1 MPPPTMQFFI
11 DFFRRVMLKSMV
23 SLETSFMK
31 KTFTVI
37 ALFVCF
43 ALPLIA
49 QDTKQI
55 TADGVA
61 TIGSDPAAARDKAIE
76 DALRRAVEQAVGT
89 IVESETA
96 VEKYQLLSDRIYSHS
111 SGYVKNYSVV
121 SEKQEGNLMRV
132 TISADVSTGD
142 LTNDLSGIGLLQRR
156 MKYPRIMVSIVED
169 NILSNASYWEAYS
182 VSTSQAESTVNKRM
196 KEKGFNIVDPN
207 FMRKSLNAQ
216 EARAAWEGDYAT
228 AGKFGKRLGA
238 EIVIVGQ
245 AASTRSANNIMGS
258 DLLSV
263 SSTINATAVKA
274 GTGEVI
280 AQASG
285 KGTAAHINEIAAMQ
299 EALQKASDQVADQLI
314 EGILDTW
321 QKESSGTRT
330 IAMEVNGISTQEL
343 ERLKSSL
350 EKMRGVTEIVVRNFS
365 GGSADISI
373 QAKTD
378 GQELSAQIA
387 KTPFAGFKLELVE
400 VSVDHLQYDV
410 VH

>member
-1 MPPPTMQFFI
+1 
-11 DFFRRVMLKSMV
+11 
-23 SLETSFMK
+23 MK
-31 KTFTVI
+31 KVLTLI

-43 ALPLIA
+43 VLPLFA

-61 TIGSDPAAARDKAIE
+61 SIGNDPAAARDKAIE

-111 SGYVKNYSVV
+111 SGYVKNYSVL

-132 TISADVSTGD
+132 TISADVSAGD
-142 LTNDLSGIGLLQRR
+142 LTNDLAGIGLLQRR
-156 MKYPRIMVSIVED
+156 MKYPRVMVSIVEE
-169 NILSNASYWEAYS
+169 NVLNTAGYWNMYT
-182 VSTSQAESTVNKRM
+182 VSTSQAESTVNIRM

-207 FMRKSLNAQ
+207 YMRKSLNAR
-216 EARAAWEGDYAT
+216 EAKEAWEGDYAT
-228 AGKFGKRLGA
+228 AGRFGKRLGA

-245 AASTRSANNIMGS
+245 AASTRAANNIMGS

-285 KGTAAHINEIAAMQ
+285 KGTAAHINEVA
-299 EALQKASDQVADQLI
+299 ALQESLKKASDQVADQLI
-314 EGILDTW
+314 SGILDTW

-330 IAMEVNGISTQEL
+330 IAMEVNDISTQEL
-343 ERLKSSL
+343 DRLKTSL
-350 EKMRGVTEIVVRNFS
+350 EKLRGVSEILIRNFS

-378 GQELSAQIA
+378 GQELSALIA
-387 KTPFAGFKLELVE
+387 NTPFSGFRLVL
-400 VSVDHLQYDV
+400 VQSSVDRLEYNV

>member
-1 MPPPTMQFFI
+1 
-11 DFFRRVMLKSMV
+11 
-23 SLETSFMK
+23 MK
-31 KTFTVI
+31 KAFTLI

-49 QDTKQI
+49 QDIKQI

-61 TIGSDPAAARDKAIE
+61 SIGTDPAAARDKAIE

-121 SEKQEGNLMRV
+121 SEKQDGNLMRV
-132 TISADVSTGD
+132 TISAEVSAGD
-142 LTNDLSGIGLLQRR
+142 LSNDLAGIGLLQRR
-156 MKYPRIMVSIVED
+156 MKYPRVMVSIVED
-169 NILSNASYWEAYS
+169 NVLSTASYWQAYS
-182 VSTSQAESTVNKRM
+182 VSTSQAESTVNLRM

-216 EARAAWEGDYAT
+216 EARQAWEGDYAT
-228 AGKFGKRLGA
+228 AGRFGKRLGA

-245 AASTRSANNIMGS
+245 AASTRAANNIMGS

-263 SSTINATAVKA
+263 SSTINAAAVKA

-285 KGTAAHINEIAAMQ
+285 KGTAAHINEVA
-299 EALQKASDQVADQLI
+299 ALQESLKKASDQVADQLI

-321 QKESSGTRT
+321 QKESSSTRT
-330 IAMEVNGISTQEL
+330 IALEVNDISTQEL
-343 ERLKSSL
+343 ERLKASL
-350 EKMRGVTEIVVRNFS
+350 EKMRGVSEILVRNFS

-378 GQELSAQIA
+378 GQELSALIA
-387 KTPFAGFKLELVE
+387 KTPFSGFKLVLVQS
-400 VSVDHLQYDV
+400 SVDRLEYDV

>member
-1 MPPPTMQFFI
+1 
-11 DFFRRVMLKSMV
+11 
-23 SLETSFMK
+23 MK
-31 KTFTVI
+31 KAFTVI

-49 QDTKQI
+49 QDVKQI
-55 TADGVA
+55 TAEGVA
-61 TIGSDPAAARDKAIE
+61 NVGSDPAAAHDKAIE

-121 SEKQEGNLMRV
+121 SEKTEGNLLRV

-142 LTNDLSGIGLLQRR
+142 LSSDLSSIGLLQRR

-169 NILSNASYWEAYS
+169 NVLSNASYWEAYS

-207 FMRKSLNAQ
+207 FMRKSLNPQ
-216 EARAAWEGDYAT
+216 EAKAAWEGDYAT
-228 AGKFGKRLGA
+228 AGRFGKRLGA

-274 GTGEVI
+274 GTGEII

-299 EALQKASDQVADQLI
+299 EALQKASDQVSDQLI

-321 QKESSGTRT
+321 QKESSGSRT

-343 ERLKSSL
+343 ERLKASL
-350 EKMRGVTEIVVRNFS
+350 EKMRGVSEILVRNFS

-378 GQELSAQIA
+378 GQELSDAIA
-387 KTPFAGFKLELVE
+387 KTPFSGFKLELVE
-400 VSVDHLQYDV
+400 SSVDHLQYDV

>member
-1 MPPPTMQFFI
+1 MPPPRMQFFI
-11 DFFRRVMLKSMV
+11 DFFRRVMLKSMG

-121 SEKQEGNLMRV
+121 SEKQEGNLLRV

-156 MKYPRIMVSIVED
+156 MKYPRIMVSIIED

-228 AGKFGKRLGA
+228 AGRFGKRLGA

-263 SSTINATAVKA
+263 SSTINAAAVKA

-299 EALQKASDQVADQLI
+299 EALQKASDQVSDQLI

-330 IAMEVNGISTQEL
+330 IALEVNGISTQEL

-350 EKMRGVTEIVVRNFS
+350 EKMRGVLEILVRNFS

-400 VSVDHLQYDV
+400 GSVDRLQYDV

>member
-1 MPPPTMQFFI
+1 
-11 DFFRRVMLKSMV
+11 
-23 SLETSFMK
+23 MK
-31 KTFTVI
+31 KVFTLV

-43 ALPLIA
+43 VLPLFA

-61 TIGSDPAAARDKAIE
+61 SIGNDLAAARDKAIE

-132 TISADVSTGD
+132 TISADVSAGD
-142 LTNDLSGIGLLQRR
+142 LTNDLAGIGLLQRR
-156 MKYPRIMVSIVED
+156 MKYPRVMVAIVEE
-169 NILSNASYWEAYS
+169 NVLNTAGYWNMYT
-182 VSTSQAESTVNKRM
+182 VSTSQVESTVNIRM
-196 KEKGFNIVDPN
+196 KEKGFNVVDPN
-207 FMRKSLNAQ
+207 YMRKSLNAR
-216 EARAAWEGDYAT
+216 EAKEAWEGDYAA
-228 AGKFGKRLGA
+228 AGRFGKRLGA

-245 AASTRSANNIMGS
+245 AASTRAANNIMGS

-263 SSTINATAVKA
+263 SSTINAAAVKA

-285 KGTAAHINEIAAMQ
+285 KGTAAHINEVA
-299 EALQKASDQVADQLI
+299 ALQESLKKASDQVADQLI
-314 EGILDTW
+314 SGILDTW

-330 IAMEVNGISTQEL
+330 ISLEVNDISAQEL

-350 EKMRGVTEIVVRNFS
+350 EKLRGVSEILVRNFS

-378 GQELSAQIA
+378 GQELSALIA
-387 KTPFAGFKLELVE
+387 KTPFSGFRLVL
-400 VSVDHLQYDV
+400 VQASVDRLEYNV

>member
-1 MPPPTMQFFI
+1 
-11 DFFRRVMLKSMV
+11 
-23 SLETSFMK
+23 MK
-31 KTFTVI
+31 KTFIVI

-121 SEKQEGNLMRV
+121 SEKQEGNLLRV
-132 TISADVSTGD
+132 TISADVSTGA

-156 MKYPRIMVSIVED
+156 MKYPRIMVSIIED

-228 AGKFGKRLGA
+228 AGRFGKRLGA

-263 SSTINATAVKA
+263 SSTINAAAVKA

-299 EALQKASDQVADQLI
+299 EALQKASDQVSDQLI

-330 IAMEVNGISTQEL
+330 IALEVNGISTQEL

-350 EKMRGVTEIVVRNFS
+350 EKMRGVSEILVRNFS

-400 VSVDHLQYDV
+400 GSVDRLQYDV

>member
-1 MPPPTMQFFI
+1 
-11 DFFRRVMLKSMV
+11 
-23 SLETSFMK
+23 MK
-31 KTFTVI
+31 KTLTVFAI
-37 ALFVCF
+37 FVCF
-43 ALPLIA
+43 ALPLFA
-49 QDTKQI
+49 QDVKQI
-55 TADGVA
+55 TADGVG

-121 SEKQEGNLMRV
+121 SEKQEGNLLRV
-132 TISADVSTGD
+132 TIAAEVSTGD

-169 NILSNASYWEAYS
+169 NVLSNASYWEAYS

-207 FMRKSLNAQ
+207 FMRKSLKPQ

-228 AGKFGKRLGA
+228 AGRFGQRLGA

-274 GTGEVI
+274 GTGEII

-321 QKESSGTRT
+321 QKESSGTRA
-330 IAMEVNGISTQEL
+330 IVMSVNGISTQEL

-350 EKMRGVTEIVVRNFS
+350 EKMRGVSEILVRNFS
-365 GGSADISI
+365 GGTADINI

-400 VSVDHLQYDV
+400 ASVDSLQYDV

>member
-1 MPPPTMQFFI
+1 
-11 DFFRRVMLKSMV
+11 MLKSMV

-31 KTFTVI
+31 KTLTVF

-43 ALPLIA
+43 ALPLFA
-49 QDTKQI
+49 QDVKQI
-55 TADGVA
+55 TADGVG

-89 IVESETA
+89 MVESETA

-121 SEKQEGNLMRV
+121 SEKQEGNLLRV
-132 TISADVSTGD
+132 TIAAEVSTGD

-182 VSTSQAESTVNKRM
+182 VSTSQAESTVNQRM

-207 FMRKSLNAQ
+207 FMRKSLKPQ
-216 EARAAWEGDYAT
+216 EARAAWEGDYQT
-228 AGKFGKRLGA
+228 AGRFGQRLGA

-274 GTGEVI
+274 GTGEII

-285 KGTAAHINEIAAMQ
+285 SGTAAHINEIAAMK

-321 QKESSGTRT
+321 QKESTGTRA
-330 IAMEVNGISTQEL
+330 IAMSVNGISTQEL
-343 ERLKSSL
+343 DRLKSSL
-350 EKMRGVTEIVVRNFS
+350 EKMRGVSEILVRNFS
-365 GGSADISI
+365 GGTADISI

-387 KTPFAGFKLELVE
+387 KTPFSGFKLELVE
-400 VSVDHLQYDV
+400 ASVDSLQYDV

>member
-1 MPPPTMQFFI
+1 
-11 DFFRRVMLKSMV
+11 
-23 SLETSFMK
+23 MK

-43 ALPLIA
+43 AVPLIA
-49 QDTKQI
+49 QDIKQI

-61 TIGSDPAAARDKAIE
+61 TVGSDPAAARDKAIE

-111 SGYVKNYSVV
+111 SGYVKNYSVI
-121 SEKQEGNLMRV
+121 SEKQEGQLLRV
-132 TISADVSTGD
+132 SISAEVSTGD
-142 LTNDLSGIGLLQRR
+142 LSSDLSSIGLLQRR

-169 NILSNASYWEAYS
+169 NVLSTASYWEAYS
-182 VSTSQAESTVNKRM
+182 ISTSQAESTVNMRM

-207 FMRKSLNAQ
+207 FMRKSLNPQ
-216 EARAAWEGDYAT
+216 EAKAAWEGDYAT
-228 AGKFGKRLGA
+228 AGRFGQRLGA

-245 AASTRSANNIMGS
+245 AASTRAANNIMGS

-285 KGTAAHINEIAAMQ
+285 KGTAAHINEVA
-299 EALQKASDQVADQLI
+299 ALQESLKKASDQVSDQLI
-314 EGILDTW
+314 AGILDTW

-330 IAMEVNGISTQEL
+330 IAMEVHGISTQEL
-343 ERLKSSL
+343 ERLKVSL
-350 EKMRGVTEIVVRNFS
+350 TKMRGVSEILVRNFA

-378 GQELSAQIA
+378 GQELADSIA
-387 KTPFAGFKLELVE
+387 KASFSGFKLELVNS
-400 VSVDHLQYDV
+400 SVDALEYDV